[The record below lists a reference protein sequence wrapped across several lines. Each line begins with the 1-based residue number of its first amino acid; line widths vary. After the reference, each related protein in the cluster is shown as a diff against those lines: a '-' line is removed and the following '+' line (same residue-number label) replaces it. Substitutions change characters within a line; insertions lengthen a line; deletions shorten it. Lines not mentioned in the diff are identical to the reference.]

1 MVQFSVVR
9 YIVNKTVQ
17 DKESVKVIKVGL
29 YLSQFWTKV
38 NMKVAIFLPKVL
50 FWLEITKLEFKQ
62 KSIIG
67 FKKFFLISIPLINE
81 EIFPLEFGMKS
92 NFGI

>member
-1 MVQFSVVR
+1 VVQFSVVR

-50 FWLEITKLEFKQ
+50 FWLEITNFEFKK

-67 FKKFFLISIPLINE
+67 F
-81 EIFPLEFGMKS
+81 
-92 NFGI
+92 

>member
-1 MVQFSVVR
+1 MA
-9 YIVNKTVQ
+9 Q
-17 DKESVKVIKVGL
+17 DRESGVVIKLGL
-29 YLSQFWTKV
+29 QLSQIWTKV

-67 FKKFFLISIPLINE
+67 FKKKILDFN
-81 EIFPLEFGMKS
+81 FPYQ
-92 NFGI
+92 